1 MILMVDEPITET
13 LDPQTYEAKKKRLD
27 ELLNKI
33 HEMRSNKL
41 LTYERISG
49 ACNTLEEEG
58 KTLDQKTDDIIKKLE
73 DGKME
78 TNIAYVILKAVETKK
93 KVMDGIKQALKEQKS
108 ILMFLVR
115 EEGKIQ
121 LEIANLEL
129 GE

>member
-1 MILMVDEPITET
+1 MVDEPITET

-73 DGKME
+73 DGEME

>member
-1 MILMVDEPITET
+1 MVDEPITET
-13 LDPQTYEAKKKRLD
+13 FDPQTYEAKKKRLD